1 MAEQYT
7 GKYYFPAHHYRVKY
21 KREIKALAKHPNVG
35 VWKFLEG
42 WRSGYVGQ
50 TPSIYSKL
58 DEYIRLEWGRM
69 SPPMNI
75 LRLKEFERQFRI
87 PFAELV
93 EMVNRHS
100 FFQLTKG
107 EAEPHIRLV
116 STLRANAKEE
126 HDRMK
131 KPSILRRL
139 SIEQEVV
146 DKMDLWS
153 MLQAKEYKP
162 QFNTKGFIALEKTL
176 HPKTAPSFKELL
188 VRDYMEMQKEAGIPH
203 NEEVVRKI
211 WDQGGI
217 KHMWHLYGMLAFY
230 LEDETRIDDFKNVM
244 EPDPD
249 QEYMAFISAYDRLKS
264 VKYDYYYST
273 VFLINICVPN

>member
-1 MAEQYT
+1 MVEQLT
-7 GKYYFPAHHYRVKY
+7 DKYYFPAHHYRVKY
-21 KREIKALAKHPNVG
+21 KREIKKLAKHPNVG

-42 WRSGYVGQ
+42 WRSKYVGL
-50 TPSIYSKL
+50 TPSIYSRL

-69 SPPMNI
+69 SSPMNI
-75 LRLKEFERQFRI
+75 LRLKEFEKQFRI

-93 EMVNRHS
+93 EMVNKHD
-100 FFQLTKG
+100 FFNPRT
-107 EAEPHIRLV
+107 EADVHIKFV
-116 STLRANAKEE
+116 SGLRANAKRE
-126 HDRMK
+126 HDKMK

-146 DKMDLWS
+146 DMMDLWS

-188 VRDYMEMQKEAGIPH
+188 VRDYMEMQKEAGIPY
-203 NEEVVRKI
+203 NEEIVRQI

-217 KHMWHLYGMLAFY
+217 KHML
-230 LEDETRIDDFKNVM
+230 
-244 EPDPD
+244 
-249 QEYMAFISAYDRLKS
+249 S
-264 VKYDYYYST
+264 
-273 VFLINICVPN
+273 LIHI